1 MGLFWYP
8 EKAPTI
14 KFGEFDKQYM
24 IDKMVAETLDRLQ
37 SLFIYEGLP
46 EEVPAK
52 WLEHYLM
59 TNGTC
64 IFTKLDNGKYYAL
77 VGNPADECN
86 AYYVPLKY
94 VVANPWIKLPNG
106 NTLSKEFIT
115 EDTKYWGSELKQ
127 DCVLLRND
135 TYAVGLLPMIY
146 RYCKKIVE
154 NDITMELASILAR
167 ATINISAAD
176 DRTKASAEV
185 WLKNLIDG
193 KLGIMSETAFIE
205 GLNVR
210 EFKEVADCL
219 IPLIEYHQYTKASF
233 LNDIGL
239 NANYNMKREAINSN
253 ESNLNDDM
261 LKPFID
267 DMLKMREEAIEE
279 INKKYDLNIS
289 VSFNS
294 AWASNEIEEE
304 AELDKIEAEAEALE
318 AEAGVVEEAS
328 EEPET
333 EEAADNPE
341 TEEAADDPETEEAE
355 DVNDET
361 EENEDATMDTEEAL
375 EEEPET
381 EEAADDIEALEDEV
395 EALEDEV
402 EALEDKVDALEDDEG
417 SEDDENE
424 DDQ

>member
-8 EKAPTI
+8 DKAPTI
-14 KFGEFDKQYM
+14 KFGEYDKDFM
-24 IDKMVAETLDRLQ
+24 LNTMVGECLDRLQ
-37 SLFIYEGLP
+37 SLFVYEGLP

-59 TNGTC
+59 SNGNC
-64 IFTKLDNGKYYAL
+64 IFTKIGDKYYAL
-77 VGNPADECN
+77 VGSPADECN

-94 VVANPWIKLPNG
+94 VVANPWITLPDG
-106 NTLSKEFIT
+106 NTLSKEFVT
-115 EDTKYWGSELKQ
+115 ETNRYWGKELKQ
-127 DCVLLRND
+127 DCVLVRND
-135 TYAVGLLPMIY
+135 TYSVGLLPMIF
-146 RYCKKIVE
+146 RYCRKIVE

-176 DRTKASAEV
+176 DRTKTSAEQ
-185 WLKNLIDG
+185 WLNNLIDG
-193 KLGIMSETAFIE
+193 KLGIMAETAFIE
-205 GLNVR
+205 GLNIR

-261 LKPFID
+261 LRPFID
-267 DMLKMREEAIEE
+267 DMLKMRQEAIDE
-279 INKKYDLNIS
+279 INKMYGLNIT

-304 AELDKIEAEAEALE
+304 AELDQIEAQADQTEAEAQKAEAEAE
-318 AEAGVVEEAS
+318 VE
-328 EEPET
+328 
-333 EEAADNPE
+333 
-341 TEEAADDPETEEAE
+341 DDPEDGSDEESSE
-355 DVNDET
+355 D
-361 EENEDATMDTEEAL
+361 
-375 EEEPET
+375 
-381 EEAADDIEALEDEV
+381 
-395 EALEDEV
+395 
-402 EALEDKVDALEDDEG
+402 EDDE
-417 SEDDENE
+417 EDKDDETDE

>member
-14 KFGEFDKQYM
+14 KFGEFDKQFM

-37 SLFIYEGLP
+37 SLFVYDGLP

-64 IFTKLDNGKYYAL
+64 IFTKLDDKYYAL
-77 VGNPADECN
+77 VGNPADQCN

-94 VVANPWIKLPNG
+94 VVANPWIKLPDG

-115 EDTKYWGSELKQ
+115 EDTKYFGSELKQ
-127 DCVLLRND
+127 DCVLMRND

-176 DRTKASAEV
+176 DRTKASAEA
-185 WLKNLIDG
+185 WLSNLIDG

-261 LKPFID
+261 LRPFID

-279 INKKYDLNIS
+279 INKMYDLNIS

-294 AWASNEIEEE
+294 AWASNVIEEE

-318 AEAGVVEEAS
+318 AEAGA
-328 EEPET
+328 T
-333 EEAADNPE
+333 EEAANDPE
-341 TEEAADDPETEEAE
+341 TEEAADDPETEEAA
-355 DVNDET
+355 NDPET
-361 EENEDATMDTEEAL
+361 EEAADDPETEEAANDPET
-375 EEEPET
+375 EEAADDPETEEAADDPET

-402 EALEDKVDALEDDEG
+402 DALEDDEG
-417 SEDDENE
+417 SEEDDE

>member
-14 KFGEFDKQYM
+14 KFGEFDKQFM
-24 IDKMVAETLDRLQ
+24 LDKMVAECLDRLQ
-37 SLFIYEGLP
+37 SLFVYEGLP

-64 IFTKLDNGKYYAL
+64 IFTKLDDKYYAL
-77 VGNPADECN
+77 VGSPADECN

-115 EDTKYWGSELKQ
+115 EETKYWGSELKQ
-127 DCVLLRND
+127 DCVLMRND

-176 DRTKASAEV
+176 DRTKASAEA

-261 LKPFID
+261 LRPFID
-267 DMLKMREEAIEE
+267 DMLRMREEAIEE
-279 INKKYDLNIS
+279 INKMYDLNIS

-318 AEAGVVEEAS
+318 AEAGVVEAS
-328 EEPET
+328 
-333 EEAADNPE
+333 DDPE
-341 TEEAADDPETEEAE
+341 TEEAADDPETEEAS
-355 DVNDET
+355 DDPET
-361 EENEDATMDTEEAL
+361 EEAADD
-375 EEEPET
+375 PET

-402 EALEDKVDALEDDEG
+402 DALEDKVDALEDEEG

>member
-14 KFGEFDKQYM
+14 KFGEFDKQFM
-24 IDKMVAETLDRLQ
+24 IDKMVVETLDRLQ
-37 SLFIYEGLP
+37 SLFVYEGLP

-64 IFTKLDNGKYYAL
+64 IFTKLDDKYYAL
-77 VGNPADECN
+77 VGNPADQCN

-94 VVANPWIKLPNG
+94 VVANPWIKLPDG

-115 EDTKYWGSELKQ
+115 EDTKYFGSELKQ
-127 DCVLLRND
+127 DCVLMRND

-261 LKPFID
+261 LRPFID
-267 DMLKMREEAIEE
+267 DMLRMREEAIEE
-279 INKKYDLNIS
+279 INKMYDLNIS

-294 AWASNEIEEE
+294 AWASNVIEEE

-318 AEAGVVEEAS
+318 AEAGAMK
-328 EEPET
+328 
-333 EEAADNPE
+333 EAANDPE
-341 TEEAADDPETEEAE
+341 TEEAADDPETEEA
-355 DVNDET
+355 VNDEA
-361 EENEDATMDTEEAL
+361 EENEEAAMDTEEAL
-375 EEEPET
+375 EGEPET

-402 EALEDKVDALEDDEG
+402 EALEDEVDALEDDEG
-417 SEDDENE
+417 SEDDDEN
-424 DDQ
+424 D

>member
-14 KFGEFDKQYM
+14 RFGEFDKQFM
-24 IDKMVAETLDRLQ
+24 IDKMVAECLDRLQ
-37 SLFIYEGLP
+37 SLFVYDGLP

-64 IFTKLDNGKYYAL
+64 IFTKLDDKYYAL
-77 VGNPADECN
+77 VGSPADQCN

-94 VVANPWIKLPNG
+94 VVANPWIKLPDG

-115 EDTKYWGSELKQ
+115 EDTRYWGSELKQ
-127 DCVLLRND
+127 DCVLMRND

-261 LKPFID
+261 LRPFID
-267 DMLKMREEAIEE
+267 DMLRMREEAIEE
-279 INKKYDLNIS
+279 INKMYDLNIS

-304 AELDKIEAEAEALE
+304 AELQKIEAEAEALE

-328 EEPET
+328 DDPET
-333 EEAADNPE
+333 EEAAEDPE
-341 TEEAADDPETEEAE
+341 TEEAADDPETEEA
-355 DVNDET
+355 
-361 EENEDATMDTEEAL
+361 A
-375 EEEPET
+375 EEPET
-381 EEAADDIEALEDEV
+381 EEALEAEV

-402 EALEDKVDALEDDEG
+402 DALEDKVDALEDDEG
-417 SEDDENE
+417 SDDDDEDD
-424 DDQ
+424 

>member
-14 KFGEFDKQYM
+14 KFGEFDKQFM

-37 SLFIYEGLP
+37 SLFVYDGLP

-64 IFTKLDNGKYYAL
+64 IFTKLDDKYYAL

-115 EDTKYWGSELKQ
+115 EDNTYWGSKLKQ
-127 DCVLLRND
+127 DCVLMRND

-261 LKPFID
+261 LRPFID

-318 AEAGVVEEAS
+318 AEAGVVEEA
-328 EEPET
+328 
-333 EEAADNPE
+333 
-341 TEEAADDPETEEAE
+341 ADDPETEEAE

-361 EENEDATMDTEEAL
+361 EENEDADMDTEEAL
-375 EEEPET
+375 EDEPET
-381 EEAADDIEALEDEV
+381 EEAADDIEALEEEV

-402 EALEDKVDALEDDEG
+402 EALEDEVDALEDDEG
-417 SEDDENE
+417 SEEDDE

>member
-14 KFGEFDKQYM
+14 RFGEFDKQFM

-37 SLFIYEGLP
+37 SLFVYDGLP

-64 IFTKLDNGKYYAL
+64 IFTKLDDKYYAL

-106 NTLSKEFIT
+106 NTLSKDFIT
-115 EDTKYWGSELKQ
+115 EDNRYWGSELKQ
-127 DCVLLRND
+127 DCVLMRND

-176 DRTKASAEV
+176 DRTKASAEA

-261 LKPFID
+261 LRPFID
-267 DMLKMREEAIEE
+267 DMLRMRQEAIEE
-279 INKKYDLNIS
+279 INKMYDLNIS

-304 AELDKIEAEAEALE
+304 AELQKIEAEAEALE
-318 AEAGVVEEAS
+318 AEAGAI
-328 EEPET
+328 
-333 EEAADNPE
+333 
-341 TEEAADDPETEEAE
+341 EEAADDPETEEAADDTE
-355 DVNDET
+355 DISDEA
-361 EENEDATMDTEEAL
+361 EEDEDAVMDPEETL

-381 EEAADDIEALEDEV
+381 EEASDDIEALEDEV

-402 EALEDKVDALEDDEG
+402 DALEDKVDALEDEEG
-417 SEDDENE
+417 REDDENE

>member
-8 EKAPTI
+8 DKAPTI
-14 KFGEFDKQYM
+14 KFGEYDKDFM
-24 IDKMVAETLDRLQ
+24 LNTMVGECLDRLQ
-37 SLFIYEGLP
+37 SLFVYEGLP

-59 TNGTC
+59 SNGTC
-64 IFTKLDNGKYYAL
+64 IFTKIGEKYYAL
-77 VGNPADECN
+77 VGSPADECN

-94 VVANPWIKLPNG
+94 VVANPWIKLPDG
-106 NTLSKEFIT
+106 NTLSKEFVT
-115 EDTKYWGSELKQ
+115 ESTTYWGKELKQ
-127 DCVLLRND
+127 DCVLVRND

-146 RYCKKIVE
+146 RYCRKIVE
-154 NDITMELASILAR
+154 NDITMELASIMAR

-176 DRTKASAEV
+176 DRTKASAEA
-185 WLKNLIDG
+185 WLDRLIDG
-193 KLGIMSETAFIE
+193 KLGIMSETAFVE

-261 LKPFID
+261 LRPFID
-267 DMLKMREEAIEE
+267 DMLKMRQEAVDE
-279 INKKYDLNIS
+279 INKMYGLNIT

-294 AWASNEIEEE
+294 AWESNEIEEE
-304 AELDKIEAEAEALE
+304 AELDQIEAQADQTEAEADKAEAEAEVIE
-318 AEAGVVEEAS
+318 ENDPEEA
-328 EEPET
+328 P
-333 EEAADNPE
+333 
-341 TEEAADDPETEEAE
+341 DDPEEAPEDDPEDDGSDEEAPE
-355 DVNDET
+355 DDPEDDGSDEEAPEDEDDKEDEEDET
-361 EENEDATMDTEEAL
+361 D
-375 EEEPET
+375 
-381 EEAADDIEALEDEV
+381 
-395 EALEDEV
+395 
-402 EALEDKVDALEDDEG
+402 
-417 SEDDENE
+417 E

>member
-14 KFGEFDKQYM
+14 KFGEFDKQFM

-37 SLFIYEGLP
+37 SLFVYDGLP

-64 IFTKLDNGKYYAL
+64 IFTKLDDKYYAL
-77 VGNPADECN
+77 VGNPADQCN

-94 VVANPWIKLPNG
+94 VVANPWIKLPDG

-115 EDTKYWGSELKQ
+115 EDTKYFGSELKQ
-127 DCVLLRND
+127 DCVLMRND

-176 DRTKASAEV
+176 DRTKASAEA
-185 WLKNLIDG
+185 WLHNLIDG

-261 LKPFID
+261 LRPFID

-279 INKKYDLNIS
+279 INKMYDLNIS

-294 AWASNEIEEE
+294 AWASNVIEEE

-318 AEAGVVEEAS
+318 AEAGA
-328 EEPET
+328 
-333 EEAADNPE
+333 
-341 TEEAADDPETEEAE
+341 TEEAADDPETE
-355 DVNDET
+355 DVNNEA
-361 EENEDATMDTEEAL
+361 EENEDAAMDTEEAL
-375 EEEPET
+375 EGEPET

-395 EALEDEV
+395 EALEAEV
-402 EALEDKVDALEDDEG
+402 DALEDEVDALEDDEG
-417 SEDDENE
+417 SEEDDE

>member
-14 KFGEFDKQYM
+14 KFGEFDKQFM

-37 SLFIYEGLP
+37 SLFVYDGLP

-64 IFTKLDNGKYYAL
+64 IFTKLDDKYYAL
-77 VGNPADECN
+77 VGNPADQCN

-94 VVANPWIKLPNG
+94 VVANPWIKLPDG

-115 EDTKYWGSELKQ
+115 EDTKYFGSELKQ
-127 DCVLLRND
+127 DCVLMRND

-176 DRTKASAEV
+176 DRTKASAEA
-185 WLKNLIDG
+185 WLSNLIDG

-261 LKPFID
+261 LRPFID
-267 DMLKMREEAIEE
+267 DMLRMREEAIEE
-279 INKKYDLNIS
+279 INKMYDLNIS

-294 AWASNEIEEE
+294 AWASNVIEEE

-318 AEAGVVEEAS
+318 AEAGA
-328 EEPET
+328 T
-333 EEAADNPE
+333 EEAANDPE
-341 TEEAADDPETEEAE
+341 TEEAADDPETEE
-355 DVNDET
+355 DVNDEA
-361 EENEDATMDTEEAL
+361 EENEDAAMDTEEAL
-375 EEEPET
+375 EGEPET
-381 EEAADDIEALEDEV
+381 EEATDDIEALEDEV

-402 EALEDKVDALEDDEG
+402 DALEDEVDALEDDEG
-417 SEDDENE
+417 SEEDDE

>member
-8 EKAPTI
+8 EKVPTI
-14 KFGEFDKQYM
+14 KFGEFNKQFM
-24 IDKMVAETLDRLQ
+24 LDKMVAECLDRLQ
-37 SLFIYEGLP
+37 SLFVYDGLP

-64 IFTKLDNGKYYAL
+64 IFTKIDDKYYAL
-77 VGNPADECN
+77 VGSPADECN

-115 EDTKYWGSELKQ
+115 EDTRYWGSELKQ
-127 DCVLLRND
+127 DCVLMRND

-176 DRTKASAEV
+176 DRTKASAEA
-185 WLKNLIDG
+185 WLSNLIDG

-261 LKPFID
+261 LRPFID
-267 DMLKMREEAIEE
+267 DMLRMREEAVEE
-279 INKKYDLNIS
+279 INKMYDLNIS

-304 AELDKIEAEAEALE
+304 AELNKIEAEAEALE
-318 AEAGVVEEAS
+318 AEAGVVEEA
-328 EEPET
+328 
-333 EEAADNPE
+333 ADDPE
-341 TEEAADDPETEEAE
+341 TEEAADDPDTEEASDDPETEEAS
-355 DVNDET
+355 DD
-361 EENEDATMDTEEAL
+361 
-375 EEEPET
+375 PET
-381 EEAADDIEALEDEV
+381 EEAARDIEALEDEV

-402 EALEDKVDALEDDEG
+402 DALEDKVDALEDDEG
-417 SEDDENE
+417 SEDDDE
-424 DDQ
+424 DD

>member
-14 KFGEFDKQYM
+14 KFGEFDKQFM
-24 IDKMVAETLDRLQ
+24 LDKMVAECLDRLQ
-37 SLFIYEGLP
+37 SLFVYEGLP

-64 IFTKLDNGKYYAL
+64 IFTKLDDKYYAL
-77 VGNPADECN
+77 VGSPADECN

-115 EDTKYWGSELKQ
+115 EETKYWGSELKQ
-127 DCVLLRND
+127 DCVLMRND

-176 DRTKASAEV
+176 DRTKASAEA

-261 LKPFID
+261 LRPFID
-267 DMLKMREEAIEE
+267 DMLRMREEAIEE
-279 INKKYDLNIS
+279 INKMYDLNIS

-318 AEAGVVEEAS
+318 AEAGVVEAS
-328 EEPET
+328 
-333 EEAADNPE
+333 DDPE
-341 TEEAADDPETEEAE
+341 TEEAADDPETEEAS
-355 DVNDET
+355 DDPET
-361 EENEDATMDTEEAL
+361 EEASDV
-375 EEEPET
+375 PET

-402 EALEDKVDALEDDEG
+402 DALEDKVDALEDEEG